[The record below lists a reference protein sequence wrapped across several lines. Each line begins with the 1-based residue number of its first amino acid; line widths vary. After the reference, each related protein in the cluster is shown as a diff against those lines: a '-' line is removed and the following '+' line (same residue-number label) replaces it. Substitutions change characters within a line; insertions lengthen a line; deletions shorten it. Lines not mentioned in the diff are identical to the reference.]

1 MIKRLNGYKLK
12 SITHFDIN
20 LKFDYDH
27 YDEIRLQLNHRFFT
41 LRDKIVYI
49 RWELATLNHSKLIL
63 HE

>member
-1 MIKRLNGYKLK
+1 MIKRSNGYKLK
-12 SITHFDIN
+12 YITYCNNN

-41 LRDKIVYI
+41 LSDKKVYI

>member
-1 MIKRLNGYKLK
+1 MYTYNGCRLKC
-12 SITHFDIN
+12 ITYFNIN
-20 LKFDYDH
+20 LKFDCDH

-41 LRDKIVYI
+41 LRDKKVYI